1 MMNDVSLLILGIE
14 TRMNEMS
21 QLIQK
26 LVNSDQTESSMNY
39 IADYSKE
46 YLALKEK
53 LRGIYE
59 VLKFDKESDS
69 QDVPF

>member
-1 MMNDVSLLILGIE
+1 MMNDTSLLILGIE

-21 QLIQK
+21 QLIQN

-39 IADYSKE
+39 IAEYSKE

-53 LRGIYE
+53 LRGVYA
-59 VLKFDKESDS
+59 VLKFDSTPDNEDI
-69 QDVPF
+69 PF